1 MFFRK
6 KLIKLRWQVVFWSLT
21 TSITSTIFLAV
32 DPVPAQIKAINNE
45 REAPIEVKKIELEG
59 NTVFSDTELKRVLD
73 LPGIEEISLERLIQI
88 RILITQHY
96 NQQGYLQSGAFIPLQ
111 EITDGKV
118 KIRVVEGRLTKINI
132 EGLSHLNR
140 NYIVARLPDLEEP
153 TKQADVERA
162 LSKLRKDPL
171 VKNIQ
176 GDISEISPGKNLLTI
191 NIEENEPLTSEFA
204 ITNSY
209 SPSVGTLGGTL
220 SANYHLFGF
229 GDRLGL
235 EYTRTEGLTRYDGS
249 YLFPV
254 NSSNGTIG
262 LSYTNADTKIVE
274 DPISALD
281 IQADYE
287 AFALSYSQPVRLN
300 EKSDLVLALEFELID
315 SETFVRE
322 DFSLAFVDGLPD
334 GRSEL
339 SALRLIQEYFNRGDK
354 SSLALRSQFSVGIDL
369 FEPTV
374 TEVGIDGLFWS
385 WQGQGQWLRKLDN
398 FLLVSSLNMQ
408 FSEDKLLPIE
418 QISLGGTGSV
428 RGYRQNL
435 AIGDNGIV
443 GSIELQMPLIK
454 ARNWNLKLIPF
465 VDAGTLWNN
474 SNETV
479 NFNTLASVGL
489 GLGYELG
496 NTIEAR
502 IEYGIPLI
510 DAEAPEDFATEERIS
525 FQLLIQP

>member
-1 MFFRK
+1 M
-6 KLIKLRWQVVFWSLT
+6 T
-21 TSITSTIFLAV
+21 V
-32 DPVPAQIKAINNE
+32 DPVQAQIKAINDG
-45 REAPIEVKKIELEG
+45 REAPIEVEQIELEG
-59 NTVFSDTELKRVLD
+59 NTVFSDTELKRAID
-73 LPGIEEISLERLIQI
+73 FPGTEEISLERLVQLRIQI
-88 RILITQHY
+88 TKHY
-96 NQQGYLQSGAFIPLQ
+96 EQQGYLQSGAFIPVQ

-118 KIRVVEGRLTKINI
+118 KVRVIEGRLTKVNI
-132 EGLSHLNR
+132 EGLTHLNR
-140 NYIVARLPDLEEP
+140 NYIVARLPDLEKP
-153 TKQADVERA
+153 TKQAEVERA
-162 LSKLRKDPL
+162 LGKLRKDPFI
-171 VKNIQ
+171 KNIE
-176 GDISEISPGKNLLTI
+176 GGISEISPGKNLLTI

-204 ITNSY
+204 LTNSY
-209 SPSVGTLGGTL
+209 SPSVGTFGGTL

-262 LSYTNADTKIVE
+262 LSYINANTRIIEK
-274 DPISALD
+274 PISVLD
-281 IQADYE
+281 IQANYE
-287 AFALSYSQPVRLN
+287 AFQLSARQPVIIN
-300 EKSDLVLALEFELID
+300 DNSDLAFELQFELIA

-322 DFSLAFVDGLPD
+322 DFSFAFVDGLPD
-334 GRSEL
+334 GKSKI

-354 SSLALRSQFSVGIDL
+354 SSLVLRSQFSVGLDL
-369 FEPTV
+369 FDPTV

-398 FLLVSSLNMQ
+398 FLLVSRLNMQ
-408 FSEDKLLPIE
+408 FSEDKLLPVE

-428 RGYRQNL
+428 GGYRQNL
-435 AIGDNGIV
+435 AIGDNGII
-443 GSIELQMPLIK
+443 GSLELQMPLINK
-454 ARNWNLKLIPF
+454 RNWNFKLIPF
-465 VDAGTLWNN
+465 VNAGTLWNN
-474 SNETV
+474 SNEIV

-502 IEYGIPLI
+502 IDYGIPLI
-510 DAEAPEDFATEERIS
+510 DAEAPEDFSTEERIT